1 VQCQQQFG
9 VTLRPNWCVQKHHHS
24 SSIIHHSPF
33 VAGDY
38 ELTCL
43 CRARIQFGGFNLTSS
58 SNIIFSNGLLGT
70 YYHLAER
77 VASG

>member
-1 VQCQQQFG
+1 MPAAV
-9 VTLRPNWCVQKHHHS
+9 RRHPS
-24 SSIIHHSPF
+24 SQLVRNATFIIHHSPF

-77 VASG
+77 MASG